1 VLLAADRRIE
11 ALTPTLFKE
20 AEIASLHPMQ
30 GSGEPDIGPLVRNVL
45 HSLDDSKAEDIV
57 SIDLRGK
64 TTFADVMVI
73 ATGRSNVHVGAI
85 ADRLIKSC
93 KDAGVAIPHVEGL
106 PHCDWVL
113 IDARDVIV
121 HIFRPEVRQFYNL
134 EKMWGGDR
142 PAERPGVR
150 RAV

>member
-1 VLLAADRRIE
+1 
-11 ALTPTLFKE
+11 
-20 AEIASLHPMQ
+20 M
-30 GSGEPDIGPLVRNVL
+30 RNVL

-64 TTFADVMVI
+64 TTLADVMVI
-73 ATGRSNVHVGAI
+73 ATGRSNIHVGAI

-93 KDAGVAIPHVEGL
+93 KDAGVPIPRVEGL

-142 PAERPGVR
+142 PGERSNVR
-150 RAV
+150 RAG

>member
-1 VLLAADRRIE
+1 MLRAADRRIE
-11 ALTPTLFKE
+11 TLTPTVIAE

-30 GSGEPDIGPLVRNVL
+30 GSEPDIGPLVRNVL
-45 HSLDDSKAEDIV
+45 HSLDDSKAENIV
-57 SIDLRGK
+57 SIDLHGK
-64 TTFADVMVI
+64 TSLADLMVI

-85 ADRLIKSC
+85 ADRLIRSC
-93 KDAGVAIPHVEGL
+93 KDAGMPAPRVEGL

-113 IDARDVIV
+113 IDAHDVIV

-142 PAERPGVR
+142 PAERSGAR
-150 RAV
+150 RAI

>member
-1 VLLAADRRIE
+1 VLRAADRRIE
-11 ALTPTLFKE
+11 TLTPTVLE
-20 AEIASLHPMQ
+20 QAEIASLHPMQ

-45 HSLDDSKAEDIV
+45 HSLDDSKAEDII

-64 TTFADVMVI
+64 STLADVMVI

-85 ADRLIKSC
+85 ADRLLRSC
-93 KDAGVAIPHVEGL
+93 KDAGLAIPHVEGM

-113 IDARDVIV
+113 IDAHDVIV